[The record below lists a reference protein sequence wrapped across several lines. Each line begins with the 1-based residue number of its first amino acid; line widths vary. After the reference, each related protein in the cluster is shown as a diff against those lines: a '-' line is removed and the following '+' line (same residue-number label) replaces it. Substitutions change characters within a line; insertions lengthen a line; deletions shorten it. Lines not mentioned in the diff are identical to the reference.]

1 MLNFSKTPE
10 KNIIMN
16 AQTKESQNNITPQ
29 MSIDILKQGNLRFQ
43 KNIKA
48 DRNLIEQVTETSTGQ
63 FPFATILSCIDS
75 RVSSELIF
83 DQGIGDIFSVRIAGN
98 FVNDDILGS
107 MEFACKLA
115 GTKLIVVLGHTAC
128 GAVKGACDD
137 AKLGKLT
144 GMLEKIKP
152 AVKAVKTPEDNS
164 LRNSSNIDF
173 VNKVAKENVHL
184 TIEAILRESDVLKE
198 MHDSKELKIVGG
210 MYRIQDGGVEFFE

>member
-1 MLNFSKTPE
+1 MKAHTKETQATMTPE
-10 KNIIMN
+10 LSL
-16 AQTKESQNNITPQ
+16 QFLKE
-29 MSIDILKQGNLRFQ
+29 GNLRFQ
-43 KNIKA
+43 NNLKTN
-48 DRNLIEQVTETSTGQ
+48 RNLLEQVNDTSDGQ

-83 DQGIGDIFSVRIAGN
+83 DQGLGDIFSARIAGN

-144 GMLEKIKP
+144 GMLNKIKP
-152 AVKAVKTPEDNS
+152 AVNAVTSPEDAS
-164 LRNSSNIDF
+164 LRNSSNIEF
-173 VNKVAKENVHL
+173 VNNVAAKNVLL
-184 TIEAILRESDVLKE
+184 TMKKIIEDSDVLAE
-198 MHDSKELKIVGG
+198 MQNNGEIKIVGG
-210 MYRIQDGGVEFFE
+210 MYDINSGAVTFYE